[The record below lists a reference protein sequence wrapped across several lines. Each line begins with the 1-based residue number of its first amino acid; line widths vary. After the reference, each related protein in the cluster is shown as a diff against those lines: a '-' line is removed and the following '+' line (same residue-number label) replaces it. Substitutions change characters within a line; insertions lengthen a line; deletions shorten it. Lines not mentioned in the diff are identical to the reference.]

1 MGDLVQKLQGVR
13 TTKHNP
19 PQPSSPEEP
28 LPQVRSNEL
37 YLQVMTTSKLYTD
50 DKYRFLVHVCSGH
63 QDVMITYQCD
73 ANIILAVPFNTR
85 KDTHRLKAYDKLMQ
99 RLNNHKL
106 NADLQII
113 DNEDSSEYKRFSK
126 KK

>member
-1 MGDLVQKLQGVR
+1 
-13 TTKHNP
+13 
-19 PQPSSPEEP
+19 
-28 LPQVRSNEL
+28 
-37 YLQVMTTSKLYTD
+37 
-50 DKYRFLVHVCSGH
+50 
-63 QDVMITYQCD
+63 MITYQCD